1 MTPRI
6 VITNDDGIDASGLRT
21 LVRAVAEASLD
32 AVVVAPTVNRSGV
45 ARSATYGRPVTVEEA
60 GEIDSIPAFACHG
73 SPVDCV
79 RSALMGEVAPT
90 AELVLSGI
98 NHGPNLGDDSLNSGT
113 VGAAI
118 EGALLGV
125 SAIAVSQQMAP
136 GRFHILDALD
146 QATPVY
152 DETARIAV
160 LIAALVL
167 EHRGPDRAVLNV
179 NAPVPISDERFEVT
193 RLGRRFYARG
203 SLRPVAVDGVEGYLT
218 FGEREGPAP
227 PFEDAPGTD
236 FGALASGRVS
246 LTPLSYAWHDEA
258 ERDAAVEW
266 AERVARAG
274 DPSRVA
280 SRAEVS

>member
-1 MTPRI
+1 MAPRI
-6 VITNDDGIDASGLRT
+6 VITNDDGLDAHGLRT
-21 LVRAVAEASLD
+21 LVAAVADTSLD

-45 ARSATYGRPVTVEEA
+45 ARSATYGRPVVLEAA
-60 GEIDSIPAFACHG
+60 GEIDGIPAFACHG

-125 SAIAVSQQMAP
+125 SAIAVSQQTSP
-136 GRFHILDALD
+136 GRFHILDAFD

-152 DETARIAV
+152 DETAQ
-160 LIAALVL
+160 IAARVAARVL
-167 EHRGPDRAVLNV
+167 EHRGPDRAVLNL
-179 NAPVPISDERFEVT
+179 NAPVPVSDPRIEVT

-203 SLRPVAVDGVEGYLT
+203 SLRAVDVDGVEGYLT
-218 FGEREGPAP
+218 FGERDGPAP
-227 PFEDAPGTD
+227 PFEDDPGTD
-236 FGALASGRVS
+236 FGALAAGRVS
-246 LTPLSYAWHDEA
+246 LTPLSYAWHDEG
-258 ERDAAVEW
+258 EREAAVEW
-266 AERVARAG
+266 AQLVARASETEG
-274 DPSRVA
+274 VEST
-280 SRAEVS
+280 EVS

>member
-1 MTPRI
+1 MAPRI
-6 VITNDDGIDASGLRT
+6 VITNDDGIDANGLRT
-21 LVRAVAEASLD
+21 LVRAVADASLD

-45 ARSATYGRPVTVEEA
+45 SRSATYGSAVMVEEA
-60 GEIDSIPAFACHG
+60 GEIHGVPAFACHG

-79 RSALMGEVAPT
+79 RSALMGELAPA

-113 VGAAI
+113 VGAAV

-125 SAIAVSQQMAP
+125 SAIAVSQQTSP

-152 DETARIAV
+152 DETARIAA
-160 LIAALVL
+160 LIAARVL

-179 NAPVPISDERFEVT
+179 NAPVPISDHRIEVT
-193 RLGRRFYARG
+193 RLGRRFYARR
-203 SLRPVAVDGVEGYLT
+203 SIRPVEVDGVEGYLT
-218 FGEREGPAP
+218 FGERDGPAP
-227 PFEDAPGTD
+227 PFEVDPGTD
-236 FGALASGRVS
+236 FGALAAGHVS

-258 ERDAAVEW
+258 ERGAATEW
-266 AERVARAG
+266 AQLVARASEVEN
-274 DPSRVA
+274 PESK
-280 SRAEVS
+280 AEIS

>member
-6 VITNDDGIDASGLRT
+6 VITNDDGLDAHGLHA
-21 LVRAVAEASLD
+21 LVGAVAATKLE
-32 AVVVAPTVNRSGV
+32 AVVVAPSINRSGV
-45 ARSATYGRPVTVEEA
+45 SRSATYGSPVVLEEA
-60 GEIDSIPAFACHG
+60 GTIHGVPAFACHG

-79 RSALMGEVAPT
+79 RAALMGEVAPD

-125 SAIAVSQQMAP
+125 GAVAVSQQTSP

-146 QATPVY
+146 QTTPVY
-152 DETARIAV
+152 DETARVGAAIASW
-160 LIAALVL
+160 VL
-167 EHRGPDRAVLNV
+167 ENRGPERSVLNV
-179 NAPVPISDERFEVT
+179 NAPVPISDPQFEVT

-203 SLRPVAVDGVEGYLT
+203 SLRTVEVDGVAGYLT

-227 PFEDAPGTD
+227 AFEDEQGTD
-236 FGALASGRVS
+236 FGALKAGRVS
-246 LTPLSYAWHDEA
+246 LTPLSYAWHDETGQQ
-258 ERDAAVEW
+258 AVLRW
-266 AERVARAG
+266 AHGLARV
-274 DPSRVA
+274 SRTA
-280 SRAEVS
+280 SPEPAAEVR